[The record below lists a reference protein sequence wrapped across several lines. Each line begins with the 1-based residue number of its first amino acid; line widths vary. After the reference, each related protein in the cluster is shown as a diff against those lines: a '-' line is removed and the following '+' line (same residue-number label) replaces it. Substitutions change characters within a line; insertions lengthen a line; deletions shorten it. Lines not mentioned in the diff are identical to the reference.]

1 MQLSFVRLSALS
13 IAASVGIL
21 LCASGADVT
30 TPIPIEFC
38 HVGDD
43 ALSQKLAAAI
53 KAEFQRSPDFRLTGG
68 GGARTLVVT
77 IPRNVEWEKIGKRI
91 RATYNVRFSSADGT
105 EIGTEKGPCWESA
118 LPRCAAQ
125 IVVEA
130 KVAARKVPQ

>member
-1 MQLSFVRLSALS
+1 MQLSFIRLSTLS
-13 IAASVGIL
+13 IAASVGMP

-30 TPIPIEFC
+30 TPILVEFRQ
-38 HVGDD
+38 VGDD

-68 GGARTLVVT
+68 GEARTLVVT
-77 IPRNVEWEKIGKRI
+77 ISRNVEWEKIGKRI
-91 RATYNVRFSSADGT
+91 RATYTVRFSSVDGT
-105 EIGTEKGPCWESA
+105 EIATEKGSCWESA

-130 KVAARKVPQ
+130 KVAARKVAQ